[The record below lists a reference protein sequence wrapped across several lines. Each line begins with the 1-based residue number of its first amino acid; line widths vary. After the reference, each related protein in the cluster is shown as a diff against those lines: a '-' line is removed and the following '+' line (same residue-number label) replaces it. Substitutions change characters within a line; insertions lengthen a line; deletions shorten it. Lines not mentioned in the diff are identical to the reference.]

1 MLNLLRNLNCKT
13 FSKKNLDLFDQRE
26 KKGKIE
32 STRGLTPRNYENLI
46 FKAKSYFFELII

>member
-32 STRGLTPRNYENLI
+32 SIN
-46 FKAKSYFFELII
+46 FFY